1 MNTEREL
8 NTDDINDVAT
18 IEPIE
23 LPGRNNSPSVE
34 DRLSEIENVLN
45 IS

>member
-1 MNTEREL
+1 MNPQQDL
-8 NTDDINDVAT
+8 QSNDINDIPDIA
-18 IEPIE
+18 PLE

-34 DRLSEIENVLN
+34 DRLLQIETVLN